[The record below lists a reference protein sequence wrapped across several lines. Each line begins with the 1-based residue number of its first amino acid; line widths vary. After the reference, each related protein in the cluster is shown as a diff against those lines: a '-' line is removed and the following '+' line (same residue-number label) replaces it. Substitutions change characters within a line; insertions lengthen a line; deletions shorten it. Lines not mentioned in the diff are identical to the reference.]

1 VKILVVQA
9 SKKKKQKGQYYAS
22 IKRKNVKIGPKETE
36 MLTSY

>member
-9 SKKKKQKGQYYAS
+9 SKKKQKGQYYAS